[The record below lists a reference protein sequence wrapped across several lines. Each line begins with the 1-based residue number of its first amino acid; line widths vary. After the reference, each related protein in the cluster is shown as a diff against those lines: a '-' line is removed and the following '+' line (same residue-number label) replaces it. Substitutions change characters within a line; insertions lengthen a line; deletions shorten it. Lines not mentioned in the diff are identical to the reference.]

1 MRADAENKLALPHG
15 QAVAHGETAGVPKVR
30 KQLWV
35 STFRLF
41 LQHMKHLWPPN
52 PKASSGQT
60 VGKGQEDQDHTQHL
74 AFAPE

>member
-1 MRADAENKLALPHG
+1 MLKTSFLSLMVKLVLKS
-15 QAVAHGETAGVPKVR
+15 GETAGVPKVR

-35 STFRLF
+35 STFGLF
-41 LQHMKHLWPPN
+41 LQHMKHLWAPN

-60 VGKGQEDQDHTQHL
+60 VGKGQDDEDHTQHL